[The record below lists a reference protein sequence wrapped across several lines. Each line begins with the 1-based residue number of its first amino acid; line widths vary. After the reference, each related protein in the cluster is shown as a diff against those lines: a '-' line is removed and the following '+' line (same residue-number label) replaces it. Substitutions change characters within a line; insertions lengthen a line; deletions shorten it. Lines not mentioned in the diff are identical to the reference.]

1 MIYTQDISSLSH
13 HMQHCII
20 KHHIYSPV
28 YKNMKV
34 DGVNYGPLYCV
45 VVMDVTICSVHVKLG
60 FNGTNMLSFLQLDSV
75 VPVGKI

>member
-1 MIYTQDISSLSH
+1 
-13 HMQHCII
+13 
-20 KHHIYSPV
+20 
-28 YKNMKV
+28 MKV